1 MSNVFVSLIVISVVV
16 VFLLK
21 VIGLFSDGL
30 AFRTRLWP
38 WLRQHPWW
46 PVPAERTA
54 EALLRHLLT
63 SEQYRALC
71 VSGYLEV
78 RSPLYPDRVYRV
90 PRGPGQVLVVERGVV
105 KERLCVQPTSNT
117 LPEADVVLMHKLL
130 IEADERMYL
139 STANHFP
146 RAIWY

>member
-1 MSNVFVSLIVISVVV
+1 M
-16 VFLLK
+16 
-21 VIGLFSDGL
+21 
-30 AFRTRLWP
+30 
-38 WLRQHPWW
+38 
-46 PVPAERTA
+46 
-54 EALLRHLLT
+54 
-63 SEQYRALC
+63 
-71 VSGYLEV
+71 
-78 RSPLYPDRVYRV
+78 
-90 PRGPGQVLVVERGVV
+90 VERGVV